1 MDILKIKDFF
11 KTLGN
16 LTQSSLLSELQAIRD
31 EVNYNLLENRYKQ
44 LNNKEGSCPHCQNL
58 KYVKNGKLKGVQNYK
73 CKKCNRSFTAYTG
86 TWLAHIHKKDL
97 LIPYLK
103 LMKEGKTLDE
113 IRDELKINKKTAF
126 DWRHKIIV
134 SISEIEIEPFIGIT
148 ESDETFFLHSEKGE
162 SNLNREARK
171 RGKSVSTRGISDK
184 QVAVIVSADRRK
196 TLNLKVSCLG
206 RITKENINQAIG
218 NMVNERTVLCSDGH
232 VSYKGFALDKSLEHH
247 VLKASLKEHVK
258 EKKFHIQ
265 HVNSMYSRLKNW
277 IDKRFLGVATKY
289 LQNYMNWFHVK
300 EKFKPSEFIKKVI
313 ELSTVNTLAR
323 NDYRNIERKYKLLMN
338 LS

>member
-1 MDILKIKDFF
+1 MEFSKIKDFF
-11 KTLGN
+11 KTLGS
-16 LTQSSLLSELQAIRD
+16 LAQESLLNDLQVIKD
-31 EVNYNLLENRYKQ
+31 ESDYDLLENRLKQ
-44 LNNKEGSCPHCQNL
+44 LNNKEGSCPHCESL

-113 IRDELKINKKTAF
+113 IRDKLKINKKTAF

-134 SISEIEIEPFIGIT
+134 SISDIEAEAFIGIT

-162 SNLNREARK
+162 PNLARKARK
-171 RGKSVSTRGISDK
+171 RGKSVSTRGISNE

-196 TLNLKVSCLG
+196 TLDLEVACLG
-206 RITKENINQAIG
+206 RITKENINKAIG
-218 NMVNERTVLCSDGH
+218 NMVNEKTVLCSDGH

-247 VLKASLKEHVK
+247 VLKASLKEHIK
-258 EKKFHIQ
+258 KKKFHIQ
-265 HVNSMYSRLKNW
+265 HVNSMHSRLKNW

-289 LQNYMNWFHVK
+289 LQNYMNWFHIK
-300 EKFKPSEFIKKVI
+300 EKFKTSEFIKKVWG
-313 ELSTVNTLAR
+313 VYLAT
-323 NDYRNIERKYKLLMN
+323 IISL
-338 LS
+338 